1 MRISTW
7 ACAKDA
13 INVRVLRKK
22 TMARMARMGCPSR
35 WRRPPAQPRNNPA
48 RSPAFETF
56 LSFLLLSP
64 IKPEHD
70 MKSQAHCC
78 VRCRMPDAATTLAMG
93 ALAQHWPWAAYK
105 CGGIDKSRRTIRPCA
120 GAVPHTWKRT
130 TFASR
135 AAREIAAQP
144 VARIARSLPF
154 AASAVRS
161 PARASAQ
168 ALAIRSSRHQ
178 PSAFSTRR
186 REC

>member
-1 MRISTW
+1 
-7 ACAKDA
+7 
-13 INVRVLRKK
+13 
-22 TMARMARMGCPSR
+22 
-35 WRRPPAQPRNNPA
+35 
-48 RSPAFETF
+48 
-56 LSFLLLSP
+56 
-64 IKPEHD
+64 
-70 MKSQAHCC
+70 
-78 VRCRMPDAATTLAMG
+78 MPDAATTLAMG

-168 ALAIRSSRHQ
+168 AWRSGRAGTNLQRFQHVDENAEEIEFGRHPFFIDACVKAIDLTRVDAGLRRPDAGGASFDLFEYLG
-178 PSAFSTRR
+178 SAPNGVI
-186 REC
+186 